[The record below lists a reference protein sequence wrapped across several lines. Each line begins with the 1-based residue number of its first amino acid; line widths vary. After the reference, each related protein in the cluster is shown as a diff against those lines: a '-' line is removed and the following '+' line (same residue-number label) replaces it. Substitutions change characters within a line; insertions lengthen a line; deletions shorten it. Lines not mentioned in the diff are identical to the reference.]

1 MLRYMYICTSSA
13 KADKT
18 WCPVFL
24 SQEAQ
29 HNYMYVHVFCWK
41 FSLFLLHQTPYRN
54 FVNLVSVPKRAGMF
68 CL

>member
-29 HNYMYVHVFCWK
+29 HNYMYMYFVGSFHYSCCIKHHV
-41 FSLFLLHQTPYRN
+41 TRN

>member
-1 MLRYMYICTSSA
+1 MLRYMYIGTSSA

-29 HNYMYVHVFCWK
+29 HNYMYM
-41 FSLFLLHQTPYRN
+41 Y
-54 FVNLVSVPKRAGMF
+54 FVGSFHYSCCIKDHTGIL
-68 CL
+68 